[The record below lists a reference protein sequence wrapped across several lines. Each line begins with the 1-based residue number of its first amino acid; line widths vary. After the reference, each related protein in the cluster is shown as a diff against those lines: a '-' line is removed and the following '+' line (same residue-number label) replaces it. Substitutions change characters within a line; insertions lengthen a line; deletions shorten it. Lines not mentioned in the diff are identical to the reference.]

1 VQGVAFEGIERSIDG
16 HIKNLRAK
24 IEPDP
29 RSPIFVETV
38 YGVGYR
44 FNMNADKGQ
53 SGGTSGALAIQAN
66 TGRRED

>member
-1 VQGVAFEGIERSIDG
+1 VSFEGIERSIDG

-29 RSPIFVETV
+29 RNPIYIETV

-44 FNMNADKGQ
+44 LK
-53 SGGTSGALAIQAN
+53 STSRTN
-66 TGRRED
+66 

>member
-1 VQGVAFEGIERSIDG
+1 MQLLDFVQGVAFEGIERSIDG

-29 RSPIFVETV
+29 RNPIYIETV

-44 FNMNADKGQ
+44 FIMNPKAGLND
-53 SGGTSGALAIQAN
+53 
-66 TGRRED
+66 RV